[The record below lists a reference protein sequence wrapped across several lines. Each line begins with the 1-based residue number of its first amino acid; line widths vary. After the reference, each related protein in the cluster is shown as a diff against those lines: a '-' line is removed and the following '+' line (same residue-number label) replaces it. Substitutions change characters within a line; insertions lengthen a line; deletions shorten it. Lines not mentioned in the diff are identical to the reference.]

1 MNTFDSLDQDTKV
14 KIIRLHP
21 DLGDKLKIR
30 EGLTNFSQEEQSRAG
45 LAECNDQEFKEFN
58 RLNNEFK
65 SKFNIPF
72 IYAVRGKTKQ
82 DILDEFIG
90 RLKSDN
96 MEQELDKS
104 LIQVKKIANLRINE
118 IIRKS
123 KTSKL
128 KIGYKFGLEFLNSKN
143 GRKFVSKL
151 KNQITFGDYK
161 FSDIPNTCSSAI
173 KAIKDLKFNYCTV
186 HISSG
191 LEALKAAK
199 KASGRTK
206 LVGVTILTSLD
217 NKALKEI
224 GFNKDVKKLVY
235 QQAKLANKAKLDAIV
250 CSAQE
255 VKIVRKVF
263 KKEIITPGIRFNSKS
278 SKLNDQKRILT
289 PNQAY
294 KNGSDWLVIGRP
306 ITRGNIKNNIQRL
319 IDHLNQ

>member
-1 MNTFDSLDQDTKV
+1 MKKNKIFIACDNT
-14 KIIRLHP
+14 
-21 DLGDKLKIR
+21 
-30 EGLTNFSQEEQSRAG
+30 
-45 LAECNDQEFKEFN
+45 
-58 RLNNEFK
+58 
-65 SKFNIPF
+65 NIP
-72 IYAVRGKTKQ
+72 
-82 DILDEFIG
+82 
-90 RLKSDN
+90 
-96 MEQELDKS
+96 
-104 LIQVKKIANLRINE
+104 RIKE
-118 IIRKS
+118 IIKKS

-143 GRKFVSKL
+143 GRKFVSQL

-173 KAIKDLKFNYCTV
+173 NAIKDLKFNYCTM

-199 KASGRTK
+199 KASSRTK

-224 GFNKDVKKLVY
+224 GFNRDVKKLVY
-235 QQAKLANKAKLDAIV
+235 HQAKLANKAKLDAIV

-263 KKEIITPGIRFNSKS
+263 KKEIITPGIRFNSKLKS
-278 SKLNDQKRILT
+278 NLNDQKRVLT
-289 PNQAY
+289 PKQAY

-306 ITRGNIKNNIQRL
+306 ITKGNIKNNIQTL
-319 IDHLNQ
+319 INHLN

>member
-1 MNTFDSLDQDTKV
+1 MKKNKIFIACDS
-14 KIIRLHP
+14 
-21 DLGDKLKIR
+21 
-30 EGLTNFSQEEQSRAG
+30 TN
-45 LAECNDQEFKEFN
+45 
-58 RLNNEFK
+58 
-65 SKFNIPF
+65 
-72 IYAVRGKTKQ
+72 
-82 DILDEFIG
+82 
-90 RLKSDN
+90 
-96 MEQELDKS
+96 
-104 LIQVKKIANLRINE
+104 IQRIKE
-118 IIRKS
+118 IIKKS

-143 GRKFVSKL
+143 GRKFVSQL

-173 KAIKDLKFNYCTV
+173 KAIKDLKFNYCTM

-224 GFNKDVKKLVY
+224 GFNRDVKKLVY
-235 QQAKLANKAKLDAIV
+235 HQAKLANKAKLDAIV

-263 KKEIITPGIRFNSKS
+263 KKEIITPGIRFNSKLKS
-278 SKLNDQKRILT
+278 NINDQKRILT
-289 PNQAY
+289 PKQAY

-306 ITRGNIKNNIQRL
+306 ITKGNINNNIQTL
-319 IDHLNQ
+319 INHLN